1 MSRLRNLFTRHWQR
15 KLIVTIILLGGVYG
29 YRQWT
34 YEPPQEYLT
43 ASVVRGD
50 LEQAVLATGTLQARY
65 QVDVGAQASGQLRK
79 LWVDAGSKVQQ
90 GQVLAEIDPQ
100 LVESDLKS
108 ALAQRDVLQAQLNS
122 RQIGLQLARKE
133 LLRQQGLWQTEA
145 TARKELEAAEAQVRQ
160 GEADTEALKA
170 QIRNAQINIDRN
182 RTTLG
187 YTRITAPISGEVV
200 EIVTQQ
206 GQTVIASQQ
215 APVIL
220 RLADLRE
227 MTVKAQ
233 VSEADVMRLTPGMP
247 VYFTVLGAPQQRYWG
262 KLRTVLPMPERI
274 NNAVFYRALFEVPNP
289 EGKLKVDMTAEVN
302 LLLASAKQ
310 VLNIPLS
317 ALGARNA
324 KGLHAVKV
332 LSAQHQVQTRWV
344 RLGMQTNTRA
354 QVLSGLKAGELVIT
368 GGGEGAASA
377 AP

>member
-1 MSRLRNLFTRHWQR
+1 MSRLSNLFTRHW
-15 KLIVTIILLGGVYG
+15 KSVLIVTIIALGGVYG
-29 YRQWT
+29 YRKST

-43 ASVVRGD
+43 APVIRSD
-50 LEQAVLATGTLQARY
+50 LEQAVLASGTLQARY

-90 GQVLAEIDPQ
+90 GQLLAEIDPQ

-122 RQIGLQLARKE
+122 RQISLQLARKE
-133 LLRQQGLWQTEA
+133 LQRQQGLWQTEA
-145 TARKELEAAEAQVRQ
+145 TAHKDLEAAEAQVHQ

-233 VSEADVMRLTPGMP
+233 VSEADVMRLKPGMP

-262 KLRTVLPMPERI
+262 KLRTILPMPERI

-289 EGKLKVDMTAEVN
+289 DGKLKVDMTAVVN

-317 ALGARNA
+317 ALGAADA
-324 KGLHAVKV
+324 KGRHAVKV

-344 RLGMQTNTRA
+344 TIGMQTNTRV
-354 QVLSGLKAGELVIT
+354 QILSGLHAGELVIT
-368 GGGEGAASA
+368 GGTEGAASA